1 MTLVIDASVFNK
13 LFLKEDDTPDAQ
25 AFLTAAI
32 TARAPLI
39 APTLLRLE
47 MCKVA
52 LHYGVAFSV
61 PLGILNVHIAA
72 GLELIDPSDV
82 IWEQAETL
90 SHHGHDKSGYPSLE
104 DSLYHA
110 LAIRAG
116 GTFVTAD
123 TRHLAKTVAD
133 FGHAVA
139 LRDWETLRFERSGG
153 PGVKSQG
160 SD

>member
-25 AFLTAAI
+25 AFLKGAI
-32 TARAPLI
+32 TKHTPLI
-39 APTLLRLE
+39 APTLLRME

-61 PLGILNVHIAA
+61 PLEILNAHISV
-72 GLELIDPSDV
+72 GLELIDPSDAV
-82 IWEQAETL
+82 WEQAETI
-90 SHHGHDKSGYPSLE
+90 SRHGHKKSGFPSLE

-116 GTFVTAD
+116 GVFVTAD
-123 TRHLAKTVAD
+123 ERHLLKTVAD
-133 FGHAVA
+133 FGHVVA
-139 LRDWETLRFERSGG
+139 LKDWETIRLENRD
-153 PGVKSQG
+153 G
-160 SD
+160 S

>member
-25 AFLTAAI
+25 AFLKAAI
-32 TARAPLI
+32 TARAPLL

-61 PLGILNVHIAA
+61 PLEILNAHIAV

-82 IWEQAETL
+82 IWEQAETI
-90 SHHGHDKSGYPSLE
+90 SHHGHKKSGFPSLE

-116 GTFVTAD
+116 GIFVTAD

-139 LRDWETLRFERSGG
+139 LKDWESIQFESSGG
-153 PGVKSQG
+153 S
-160 SD
+160 